1 MLKLYTNTDFL
12 TEAHRR
18 RVFPLLFDLHF
29 LKNAELSNYY
39 ELVDE
44 LIECDIVVFPI
55 DYSEFIKYA
64 EAFNN
69 LQQLAKK
76 HHKPIWIYSGG
87 DYGFTNYIKN
97 SYTFRLGGFHSKLS
111 DATFILPSFVYDP
124 YLSYLPQYFSAL
136 VKENQPSIGF
146 VGHAKSGVLK
156 YAKEF
161 LNHLKYKLKR
171 SLGLILADVQTFYPS
186 SIKRVAYLNK
196 LQQSKALKTNFI
208 LRTNYRAGVQTE
220 ADKQKSTLEFYSN
233 IYQNPYTF
241 CGRGVGNFSVRFYET
256 LAVGRIPVLLN
267 TDCRLPLNDS
277 IDWSKHVVV
286 LDDKKKEALAQQII
300 DFHNSKSDT
309 EFQELQ
315 ENNRKLWETHLMRPS
330 YFIKIHDLFLK
341 KVS

>member
-18 RVFPLLFDLHF
+18 KVFPLLFDLHF

-44 LIECDIVVFPI
+44 FIKCDIVVFPI
-55 DYSEFIKYA
+55 DYSEFIKYT

-97 SYTFRLGGFHSKLS
+97 SYTFRLSGFDSKLS
-111 DATFILPSFVYDP
+111 DATFILPSFVNDP
-124 YLSYLPQYFSAL
+124 YLSYLSQGFSAL
-136 VKENQPSIGF
+136 VKENQPCIGF
-146 VGHAKSGVLK
+146 VGHAQLGLIK
-156 YAKEF
+156 YSKEF
-161 LNHLKYKLKR
+161 LSFLKFMVKR
-171 SLGLILADVQTFYPS
+171 SFGFILADVQSFYPS
-186 SIKRVAYLNK
+186 SIKRAAYLYK
-196 LQQSKALKTNFI
+196 LQHSKALKANFI

-233 IYQNPYTF
+233 IYNNPYTF
-241 CGRGVGNFSVRFYET
+241 CSRGVGNFSVRFYET

-277 IDWSKHVVV
+277 IDWSKYVVV
-286 LDDKKKEALAQQII
+286 LDDKKKKPLDQQII

-309 EFQELQ
+309 AFQELQ
-315 ENNRKLWETHLMRPS
+315 KNNRKLWETHLMRPS
-330 YFIKIHDLFLK
+330 YFIKIHDTFLN